1 MSAPDRVDLLGGL
14 TPGPTDPLSTA
25 LAAALASA
33 GPAGEGPEARDVRLM
48 GAALALARSG
58 TGATYPNPCVGA
70 VIVQGDTVVGAGRSA
85 TTGGPHAEVAALQQA
100 GSAAQGA
107 TAYVTLEPCAH
118 FGRTPPCTGA
128 LIAAGVA
135 EVVVGAIDPATHAGG
150 RGLDLLRAAGVR
162 VREGV
167 LTGACGSAHE
177 HYVHHEL
184 SRLPFVTLKI
194 ASSLDGQIAAGSGD
208 SKWITGEPARRVGH
222 WLRARHHAIA
232 VGADTVLRDDPS
244 LTVRLVPGSD
254 PVPVIFD
261 SALRIAGAAQRPQ
274 LLRPGT
280 VVLHTGRAP
289 AAARR
294 VVDDLGVRRLELGG
308 DAEGRVAVGEALRA
322 LGQLPLR
329 SLLVEG
335 GGHLI
340 ASFVAAA
347 AWQRFYWFHAP
358 IILGDGRPAAA
369 GLTVA
374 AVADAT
380 RLRPLLRESVGVD
393 SVTVL
398 APPGAGSEAPD
409 SDVG

>member
-1 MSAPDRVDLLGGL
+1 MSETEDVELLGGL
-14 TPGPTDPLSTA
+14 VVGPADPLSAA
-25 LAAALASA
+25 LTAALAST
-33 GPAGEGPEARDVRLM
+33 PTSGETPEARDARLM
-48 GAALALARSG
+48 GTALALARSG
-58 TGATYPNPCVGA
+58 TGGTYPNPCVGA
-70 VIVQGDTVVGAGRSA
+70 VVVQGDRVVGAGRSA
-85 TTGGPHAEVAALQQA
+85 ATGGPHAEVTALQQA
-100 GSAAQGA
+100 AAAARGA
-107 TAYVTLEPCAH
+107 TVYVTLEPCSH

-135 EVVVGAIDPATHAGG
+135 EVVVGAIDRASHAGG
-150 RGLDLLRAAGVR
+150 QGLQSLRAAGVR
-162 VREGV
+162 VRQGV
-167 LTGACGSAHE
+167 LGRACEIAHA
-177 HYVHHEL
+177 HYLHHEVCG
-184 SRLPFVTLKI
+184 LPFVTLKI

-232 VGADTVLRDDPS
+232 VGADTALRDDPS
-244 LTVRLVPGSD
+244 LSVRLVPGVD

-261 SALRIAGAAQRPQ
+261 SGLRVAGAARQPR

-280 VVLHTGRAP
+280 VLLHTDRAP

-294 VVDDLGVRRLELGG
+294 AVDALGVRRVELGG
-308 DAEGRVAVGEALRA
+308 DAEGRVDVGEALRA

-340 ASFVAAA
+340 ASFLAAA

-358 IILGDGRPAAA
+358 IVLGDGRPAAA

-380 RLRPLLRESVGVD
+380 RLRPLLRASVGVD
-393 SVTVL
+393 GVTVL
-398 APPGAGSEAPD
+398 APPGDDSEPKAG
-409 SDVG
+409 G